1 MMTVTATKKQR
12 THKKTTKNM
21 FLTSLVSHDNLIAIS
36 TGSKYTRQILTS
48 TYIDKRRLL
57 RRLLITPFSWCL
69 H

>member
-1 MMTVTATKKQR
+1 
-12 THKKTTKNM
+12 M

-57 RRLLITPFSWCL
+57 RRLLITPFSWYL